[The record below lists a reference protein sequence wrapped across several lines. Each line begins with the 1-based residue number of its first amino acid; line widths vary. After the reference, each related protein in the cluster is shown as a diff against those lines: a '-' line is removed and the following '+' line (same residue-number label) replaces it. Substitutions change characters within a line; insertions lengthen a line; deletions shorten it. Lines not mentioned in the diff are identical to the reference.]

1 MLDEIRKRPFI
12 RPLFLWITG
21 ILLYRCCPSSG
32 LGLAGLGLP
41 FILLSASA
49 LLAGPAFSSGL
60 EKRENGVYARRW
72 VWGLLFASL
81 VLSLS
86 LLATA
91 IRTEG
96 ICQKRTLP
104 LFPAA
109 TAIAPGF
116 PDTSVRPV
124 AAPATEP
131 LIPPSGQKASPSPGP
146 LPTVLLPAVGTG
158 QRLQAALVEKID
170 RLRLSDEEKSVLA
183 TLALGYRQAMN
194 RDTRRRF
201 SVAGVSHILAV
212 SGFHVA
218 VVAGFVTFLL
228 AGLPRRG
235 LAKGIRWLLTLAIVW
250 GYVWLTGA
258 AASAVRAGVMLT
270 LFLTGRLL
278 GRPADRYNTW
288 AAAAFCMLAYNP
300 LYLFDIGFQLSYAA
314 VFSILYFQ
322 PRLQRIIEVRNP
334 LLAYPW
340 EGLTLTVAAQA
351 GTLLPCLYYF
361 GRFPLVFLF
370 TNLPVTVL
378 ATLLIPLGLLWIG
391 LPAGCPGYDLLQTGV
406 EGLTRGLVGVVDGFG
421 GIPGAAYPLSLG
433 GFGLFCA
440 CAALFFGVI
449 YGRQRRAWQLFTALG
464 FVLIM
469 LIGRLIERFLLPGF

>member
-12 RPLFLWITG
+12 RPLFLWMTG
-21 ILLYRCCPSSG
+21 ILLYRCCPSWR
-32 LGLAGLGLP
+32 AGICFGLP
-41 FILLSASA
+41 LVLLAA
-49 LLAGPAFSSGL
+49 FLLFARPVFFAGPA
-60 EKRENGVYARRW
+60 ERKNGIYAQRW
-72 VWGLLFASL
+72 VWGVLFASAA
-81 VLSLS
+81 LSLS
-86 LLATA
+86 LLVTA

-96 ICQKRTLP
+96 ICEKRTLP

-109 TAIAPGF
+109 STGTA
-116 PDTSVRPV
+116 PV
-124 AAPATEP
+124 A
-131 LIPPSGQKASPSPGP
+131 GP
-146 LPTVLLPAVGTG
+146 LPTVLLPAVGRAS
-158 QRLQAALVEKID
+158 RLQAALVERID

-183 TLALGYRQAMN
+183 TLTLGYRQAMD
-194 RDTRRRF
+194 RDTRDRF
-201 SVAGVSHILAV
+201 SVAGVSHVLAV

-218 VVAGFVTFLL
+218 VVAGFVAFLL
-228 AGLPRRG
+228 GGLPRRG
-235 LAKGIRWLLTLAIVW
+235 LAKGTRWLLTLTIVW

-322 PRLQRIIEVRNP
+322 PRLQKIIEVRNP

-340 EGLTLTVAAQA
+340 GGLTLTVAAQA

-370 TNLPVTVL
+370 TNLPVTLL

-391 LPAGCPGYDLLQTGV
+391 LPPGCPGYDLLQTGV
-406 EGLTRGLVGVVDGFG
+406 EGLTRLLVGVVDGFG
-421 GIPGAAYPLSLG
+421 GIPGAAYSLSLDG
-433 GFGLFCA
+433 RSLFCA
-440 CAALFFGVI
+440 CAALFFGVV

>member
-21 ILLYRCCPSSG
+21 ILLYRCCPSWRAEISF
-32 LGLAGLGLP
+32 GLP
-41 FILLSASA
+41 LILLAA
-49 LLAGPAFSSGL
+49 FLLFARPAFFRGRA
-60 EKRENGVYARRW
+60 ERKNGIYEQRW
-72 VWGLLFASL
+72 VWGVLFASL
-81 VLSLS
+81 TLSLS
-86 LLATA
+86 MLVTA

-96 ICQKRTLP
+96 FSEK
-104 LFPAA
+104 
-109 TAIAPGF
+109 
-116 PDTSVRPV
+116 RPV
-124 AAPATEP
+124 IIPASIHTIAAPATAYTVP
-131 LIPPSGQKASPSPGP
+131 TSGKEAFPSPGP
-146 LPTVLLPAVGTG
+146 LPTVLLPVVGKAS
-158 QRLQAALVEKID
+158 RLQATLVERID
-170 RLRLSDEEKSVLA
+170 RLRLSNEEKSVLA
-183 TLALGYRQAMN
+183 TLTLGYRQAMN
-194 RDTRRRF
+194 RDTRHRF

-270 LFLTGRLL
+270 LFLTGRLVS
-278 GRPADRYNTW
+278 RPTDRYNTW

-370 TNLPVTVL
+370 TNLPVTLL

-391 LPAGCPGYDLLQTGV
+391 LPAGCPGYDLLQRGV
-406 EGLTRGLVGVVDGFG
+406 EGLTRWLVGVVDGFG

-433 GFGLFCA
+433 GFALFCA
-440 CAALFFGVI
+440 YAALFFGAI